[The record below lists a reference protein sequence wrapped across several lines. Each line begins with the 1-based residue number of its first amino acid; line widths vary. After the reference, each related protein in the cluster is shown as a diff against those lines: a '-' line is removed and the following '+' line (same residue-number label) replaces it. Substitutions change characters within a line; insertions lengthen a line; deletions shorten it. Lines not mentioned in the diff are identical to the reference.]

1 MHRARVLSPL
11 RSKYAHGRAL
21 DKLGRL
27 TNLTA
32 MRFLISAL
40 ICSLLFGC
48 VSARKPALSS
58 VEIEEI
64 KPRYIETEQFKRV
77 SEYLTGKENAG
88 DRVILRTHPDERSG
102 YYFTLILNEDVRR
115 LPKGTQIIGEFY
127 TPKSVE
133 KQTHAFTLPHK
144 LKSTN
149 EIFIGLTGE
158 DWPLKNSV
166 PAAWRFT
173 INDANG
179 VQLAQKQS
187 YLWSL

>member
-1 MHRARVLSPL
+1 
-11 RSKYAHGRAL
+11 
-21 DKLGRL
+21 
-27 TNLTA
+27 
-32 MRFLISAL
+32 
-40 ICSLLFGC
+40 
-48 VSARKPALSS
+48 
-58 VEIEEI
+58 
-64 KPRYIETEQFKRV
+64 
-77 SEYLTGKENAG
+77 

-102 YYFTLILNEDVRR
+102 YYFTLILDEDVRR

-179 VQLAQKQS
+179 AQLAQKQS